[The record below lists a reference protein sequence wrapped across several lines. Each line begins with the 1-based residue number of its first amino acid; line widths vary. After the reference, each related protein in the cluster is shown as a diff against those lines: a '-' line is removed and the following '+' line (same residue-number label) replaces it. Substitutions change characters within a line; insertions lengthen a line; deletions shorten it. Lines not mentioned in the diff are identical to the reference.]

1 MMLSTIKKLAFCAL
15 LIAVATICSGYSG
28 KLVAAY
34 DWMFPEYQV
43 NTVEH
48 VVERGDTYWSIAE
61 TYYPMEQKECFQQF
75 RWQIRES
82 NKQLH
87 ADKRFLQPGDVVLVE
102 YNTIVNQK

>member
-1 MMLSTIKKLAFCAL
+1 MMMTIKKLMGCVL

-34 DWMFPEYQV
+34 DFMFPEYETRTIQ
-43 NTVEH
+43 H
-48 VVERGDTYWSIAE
+48 IVERGDTYWSIAE

-75 RWQIRES
+75 RWQLRES

-87 ADKRFLQPGDVVLVE
+87 SSKRFLQPGDVVLVE
-102 YNTIVNQK
+102 YNTIRQK